1 MSVYFNG
8 GYAYN
13 SKYLMDVT
21 WRMNGSSVFGSNHR
35 YMNTWSFGLAWNLH
49 NESFIADHTD
59 LFQMLKIRASIGN
72 PKFCILSKHH
82 DVQFQQ
88 PPAELF
94 RAGHQP
100 VRFG

>member
-72 PKFCILSKHH
+72 PGNQSFASYQSGTISSRPSTCTLWVTLI
-82 DVQFQQ
+82 
-88 PPAELF
+88 
-94 RAGHQP
+94 
-100 VRFG
+100 